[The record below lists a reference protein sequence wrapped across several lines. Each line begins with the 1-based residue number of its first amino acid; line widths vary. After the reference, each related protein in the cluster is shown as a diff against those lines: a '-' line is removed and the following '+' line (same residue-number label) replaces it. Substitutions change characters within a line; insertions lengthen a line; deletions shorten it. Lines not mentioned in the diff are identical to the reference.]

1 MPDEYDDFRR
11 RLTNYEKGL
20 YFELGRAREQGETSE
35 RGWVPQFEIEVDGD
49 VRRLDSARTD
59 GRGIRGVERKS
70 GRVDRR
76 DALIQLN
83 LERIALQSGQMTQSR
98 WETVSGENIAPA
110 VAAELQAMA
119 RELGNK
125 FQHVVVSRADALRAM
140 RLGQS
145 LMSQQL
151 ELVRAYELDR
161 ADRARQ
167 RLANIRQ
174 IVRAQERGEKF
185 RKMQQFREAAARG
198 RADAPQQ
205 AERDRQTREQAQ
217 RAQQA
222 HRTPE
227 TERAQVERE
236 AAERVAREFPP
247 PSQYPQREAADAGE
261 QAAREAADA
270 ARAERAAAEAR
281 AAAEKEREASLQEL
295 NKARNAAFK
304 ELDEKGRLSEVEK
317 ILWLGQAQH
326 PLAAVRQPPGSAP
339 SVERGGTG
347 QGQERSRGL
356 SREQ

>member
-11 RLTNYEKGL
+11 RLTSYEKGL
-20 YFELGRAREQGETSE
+20 CFELGRAREQGETPE

-49 VRRLDSARTD
+49 IRRLDSARTD
-59 GRGIRGVERKS
+59 GRGTTRGIERKS

-98 WETVSGENIAPA
+98 WETVSGEKIAPA

-119 RELGNK
+119 RDLGNK
-125 FQHVVVSRADALRAM
+125 FQHVIISRADALRAI

-174 IVRAQERGEKF
+174 IVRAQERSEKF

-205 AERDRQTREQAQ
+205 AERDRQTREQAE

-227 TERAQVERE
+227 TERARVERE
-236 AAERVAREFPP
+236 AAERTPPTREC
-247 PSQYPQREAADAGE
+247 
-261 QAAREAADA
+261 
-270 ARAERAAAEAR
+270 
-281 AAAEKEREASLQEL
+281 SL
-295 NKARNAAFK
+295 
-304 ELDEKGRLSEVEK
+304 
-317 ILWLGQAQH
+317 
-326 PLAAVRQPPGSAP
+326 AP
-339 SVERGGTG
+339 
-347 QGQERSRGL
+347 
-356 SREQ
+356 